1 MAKRRNIQPDTL
13 VTPRRKGA
21 VLYSDAV
28 SVEGGRFVFI
38 AGQLSRD
45 AAGNVVGKGDMR
57 AQMRKACENVKTALE
72 AAGASLADVVKI
84 TSFTTDAE
92 EFFKHIEV
100 RTEFFGDVLPTS
112 TTVEIRRLASPEY
125 LVEIE
130 AIAVTD

>member
-28 SVEGGRFVFI
+28 SVEGRRFVFI

>member
-1 MAKRRNIQPDTL
+1 VAKRRNVQPETL

-28 SVEGGRFVFI
+28 SVEGRRMVFI

-45 AAGNVVGKGDMR
+45 SAGNVVGKGDMR
-57 AQMRKACENVKTALE
+57 AQVRQACENLKTALE

-84 TSFTTDAE
+84 TTFATDID
-92 EFFKHIEV
+92 EFFKHIDV
-100 RTEFFGDVLPTS
+100 RTEYFGNVLPTS
-112 TTVEIRRLASPEY
+112 TTVEIRRLAYPDF